1 MATEGLPPKKGFCLD
16 GSWRRR
22 MRKEVSLLSQMFQ
35 KHTTLKPAILIWTP
49 VLWPKTRIKKK
60 GAKNILVPVSS
71 GSNCQHLLDHRKIK
85 GITEKTSNSAS
96 LITLK
101 PLTVWIITNC
111 GKFLQ
116 RWEYQTTLP
125 VLWETCMKN
134 EKSDRVYFRGLQN
147 HCGPWPQLWN

>member
-1 MATEGLPPKKGFCLD
+1 MATEVLPPKKDFCLD
-16 GSWRRR
+16 GSWRR

-35 KHTTLKPAILIWTP
+35 KHTTLKLATLYLNTCLMTKNW
-49 VLWPKTRIKKK
+49 RIKKK
-60 GAKNILVPVSS
+60 GANNILVPVSS

-101 PLTVWIITNC
+101 PLTVWITTNC

-116 RWEYQTTLP
+116 RWEYKTTLP
-125 VLWETCMKN
+125 V
-134 EKSDRVYFRGLQN
+134 S
-147 HCGPWPQLWN
+147 